1 MILMMGSRTDHWNH
15 NGPLIDNTHAGYP
28 ETTNATKNNP
38 NADNQ
43 YATIDYKYLSGNN
56 FPRIGMI
63 ILNLSFFYFLF
74 YFFVIMAILS
84 IFFSVEC

>member
-1 MILMMGSRTDHWNH
+1 MDHS
-15 NGPLIDNTHAGYP
+15 LTIQ
-28 ETTNATKNNP
+28 TTNATKNNP
-38 NADNQ
+38 NTDNQ

-63 ILNLSFFYFLF
+63 ILNLSFFIFYFILF